1 MDEELREFLK
11 INPNLR
17 QMVYDEGH
25 GSENVANNVEEDGAE
40 GHEDCIGPER
50 VADEL
55 DIEID
60 QGNYFRTAGSQI
72 SCIRKVQ
79 K

>member
-25 GSENVANNVEEDGAE
+25 EAGIGSENVANNVEEDGAE
-40 GHEDCIGPER
+40 GHEDDIGPER
-50 VADEL
+50 VSDEL

-60 QGNYFRTAGSQI
+60 QGNDF
-72 SCIRKVQ
+72 
-79 K
+79 